1 MQPNAALG
9 VPIRVV
15 CLGVVVAAFCF
26 FSITARAAD
35 LNLQIDPQVVQSAA
49 QAELLA
55 PESSGYSSFG
65 DYLAHWFDRVDQAQA
80 SQPHWITPIAT
91 VTPRL
96 EEEFRYDQFF
106 EHLGNGANLYNFDGG
121 KGLELIPT
129 TTNEVIF
136 NLPPYLDRTDLEQA
150 HGLGDW
156 PFFLVKQRLL
166 SANEEN
172 GNYILTAFLAGQ
184 APVGASPFTNHTYVV
199 TPTLAGGKG
208 WGNFDIQ
215 ATVGVPIPTNLEST
229 VGTSLVT
236 NVALQ
241 YHLGK
246 YFWPEFEFNDTY
258 WFDGERE
265 GKNQLFLTPGIIFG
279 RFPLGGRAKLI
290 VGVAYQFT
298 VSKQTFDPLTPMYD
312 RVWLLTSR
320 IAF

>member
-1 MQPNAALG
+1 VTL
-9 VPIRVV
+9 
-15 CLGVVVAAFCF
+15 LFCMP
-26 FSITARAAD
+26 ITAHAAD
-35 LNLQIDPQVVQSAA
+35 LIGLDGGKPPLGSPYIQPAPDFWSDPSAW
-49 QAELLA
+49 LA
-55 PESSGYSSFG
+55 N
-65 DYLAHWFDRVDQAQA
+65 YLAHWYDRVDQAQA
-80 SQPHWITPIAT
+80 SQPHWMTPVVT

-96 EEEFRYDQFF
+96 EQEFRYDQLF
-106 EHLGNGANLYNFDGG
+106 EHLGNDANLYNFDGG

-136 NLPPYLDRTDLEQA
+136 NLPPYLDRTDVEQA

-229 VGTSLVT
+229 VGTSLAT

-279 RFPLGGRAKLI
+279 RFPLGGRKKLI
-290 VGVAYQFT
+290 VGVAYQFA

-312 RVWLLTSR
+312 RAWLLTSR
-320 IAF
+320 LAF

>member
-1 MQPNAALG
+1 MQPQEVLGHLRNAL
-9 VPIRVV
+9 
-15 CLGVVVAAFCF
+15 AATLLFCMPV
-26 FSITARAAD
+26 TAHAAD
-35 LNLQIDPQVVQSAA
+35 LNLQDSGQAVQGAAYAQMPATDFWSDP
-49 QAELLA
+49 
-55 PESSGYSSFG
+55 SSWLE
-65 DYLAHWFDRVDQAQA
+65 DYLAHWYDRVDQAQA
-80 SQPHWITPIAT
+80 SQPHWITPLAT

-96 EEEFRYDQFF
+96 EEEFRYDQLF

-136 NLPPYLDRTDLEQA
+136 NLPPYLDRTEVEQA

-184 APVGASPFTNHTYVV
+184 APIGASPFTNHAYVV

-215 ATVGVPIPTNLEST
+215 ATVGVPIPTELEST
-229 VGTSLVT
+229 IGTSLAT

-241 YHLGK
+241 YHLGQ

-279 RFPLGGRAKLI
+279 RIPLGGREKLI
-290 VGVAYQFT
+290 VGVAYQFA
-298 VSKQTFDPLTPMYD
+298 VSKQTFDPLTPMYN
-312 RVWLLTSR
+312 RAWLLTSR
-320 IAF
+320 LAF